1 MDLHFYDCILKK
13 LGAFGE
19 MRGKGDGFCG
29 RAEVVGVRH
38 FLSCIHTQLYFVF
51 CICAFR
57 HFCIWCLQSQSCIY
71 SQLYSMPVSYLCV
84 LHDFCFVLSSST
96 ELANIR
102 FESSLYCTF
111 ELYQSF
117 YISVFF

>member
-51 CICAFR
+51 CI
-57 HFCIWCLQSQSCIY
+57 L
-71 SQLYSMPVSYLCV
+71 YLCISSFLYLV
-84 LHDFCFVLSSST
+84 FAELELHPFSTVFYVFCTIFVL
-96 ELANIR
+96 
-102 FESSLYCTF
+102 F
-111 ELYQSF
+111 
-117 YISVFF
+117 

>member
-51 CICAFR
+51 CICAFH
-57 HFCIWCLQSQSCIY
+57 HFLDLVFAVHPFSTVFYACFRFVCFARFLFCCEF
-71 SQLYSMPVSYLCV
+71 LY
-84 LHDFCFVLSSST
+84 
-96 ELANIR
+96 
-102 FESSLYCTF
+102 
-111 ELYQSF
+111 
-117 YISVFF
+117 